1 MSQEIIQLVAELARR
16 RKVELAPTWADAVPE
31 MSGSPSIEQL
41 AALTAALGWAAPLFG
56 TGQPGPA
63 DFPLLVLSSSGGWA
77 LAEQWE
83 APGLLRIVAGG
94 QPALWSTDEHELTFA
109 NIAYPAV
116 AAAKNPGQALSVF
129 IDALRRRKRMVIDA
143 ALATVVLNVLTLG
156 TSLYTMQI
164 YDRVVPRAGYS
175 TLWVLTLG
183 VAVATLFDFILRVVR
198 ATMLERE
205 SAAIDAE
212 VSEFFFARALAV
224 RLDARQGGVGTM
236 AGQLRS
242 YDQIRALL
250 SSATVFAVADLPF
263 ALFFIWVIYLLSG
276 PVAMVP
282 LLSFVISIGLGF
294 MFARMIRK
302 QADGVQVGTNRKNG
316 LMVEAL
322 DAAETIKSNRG
333 GWSMLARWNKLVA
346 LVEADDYDMKRLS
359 AVAQSASAAIQQIAY
374 VAIIAWGAIEIID
387 GKMTAGA
394 LIACSIISG
403 RVNGPLVVQ
412 LPGMIVQATYAK
424 SALKGLDSFL
434 QLPVDREPDGEY
446 LRPDQ
451 LQSQIRLDDVSF
463 TYPGA
468 RSGIAVKQ
476 LTINPGE
483 RIGIIGP
490 VGSGKST
497 LLKML
502 AGLFPPQSG
511 AAYLSGLDMNQI
523 AEDHLRRHLGYLGQE
538 FRLVNGTL
546 REQLTFGLSDPGD
559 DAILAA
565 ARETGLSKLIA
576 AHPKGLE
583 LPISEGGKGL
593 SGGQRSLA
601 GLTRLL
607 LAKPK
612 MWLLDEP
619 TAALDQE
626 SEEQALRSIMGG
638 LTPEDTL
645 VFVTHKLQLLN
656 LVQRVIVVVNGQ
668 IVLDG
673 PTAAVL
679 EKLRPAPAAAINKK
693 VTT

>member
-1 MSQEIIQLVAELARR
+1 MSREIIELVAELARR
-16 RKVELAPTWADAVPE
+16 RKIELAPTWADAVLGMDSVPE
-31 MSGSPSIEQL
+31 NDQL
-41 AALTAALGWAAPLFG
+41 EAMIGALGWASPRFTKG
-56 TGQPGPA
+56 EPGPA
-63 DFPLLVLSSSGGWA
+63 DFPLLVLSAEKGWA

-83 APGLLRIVAGG
+83 APGILRIVAGG
-94 QPALWSTDEHELTFA
+94 QPALWQVAEHDLTFA
-109 NIAYPAV
+109 DIVYPTASTGE
-116 AAAKNPGQALSVF
+116 APQRALPVF
-129 IDALRRRKRMVIDA
+129 VDALRRRKRMLIDA

-164 YDRVVPRAGYS
+164 YDRVVPRAGFS

-183 VAVATLFDFILRVVR
+183 VVVATLFDFILRVVR

-212 VSEFFFARALAV
+212 VSDFFFSRALAV
-224 RLDARQGGVGTM
+224 RLDVRQGGIGTM

-242 YDQIRALL
+242 YDQIRSLL
-250 SSATVFAVADLPF
+250 SSATVFAIADLPF

-276 PVAMVP
+276 PVALVP
-282 LLSFVISIGLGF
+282 LLSLTISISLGF
-294 MFARMIRK
+294 MFARLIRK

-333 GWSMLARWNKLVA
+333 NWSMMARWNRLVA
-346 LVEADDYDMKRLS
+346 LVEADDLDMKRLS
-359 AVAQSASAAIQQIAY
+359 AVAQSASAAIQQMAY
-374 VAIIAWGAIEIID
+374 VALIAWGAIEIID
-387 GKMTAGA
+387 GNMTSGA
-394 LIACSIISG
+394 LIACSIIAG

-412 LPGMIVQATYAK
+412 LPAMIVQATYAK
-424 SALKGLDSFL
+424 AALKGLDSFL
-434 QLPVDREPDGEY
+434 QLPVDRDPHGDY
-446 LRPDQ
+446 LRPDNLSNQ
-451 LQSQIRLDDVSF
+451 VRLDDITF
-463 TYPGA
+463 AYPGA
-468 RSGIAVKQ
+468 RSGVSVKQ
-476 LTINPGE
+476 LAVQPGE
-483 RIGIIGP
+483 RIAIIGP

-497 LLKML
+497 LLKVL
-502 AGLFPPQSG
+502 AGLFPSQSG

-523 AEDHLRRHLGYLGQE
+523 AEDHLRRHIGYLGQE

-559 DAILAA
+559 DAIIDA
-565 ARETGLSKLIA
+565 ARATGLDKLIA

-626 SEEQALRSIMGG
+626 SEEQALKAILKS
-638 LTPEDTL
+638 LSADDTL
-645 VFVTHKLQLLN
+645 LLVTHKLQLLN

-679 EKLRPAPAAAINKK
+679 AKLRPAAATSINQK

>member
-1 MSQEIIQLVAELARR
+1 MSREIVDFVADLARR
-16 RKVELAPTWADAVPE
+16 RNIELAPGWADPFQSAAAPPAL
-31 MSGSPSIEQL
+31 GDLP
-41 AALTAALGWAAPLFG
+41 ALTVALGWAEPRF
-56 TGQPGPA
+56 TQDEPGA
-63 DFPLLVLSSSGGWA
+63 AHFPLLVFSEEAGWA

-83 APGLLRIVAGG
+83 AVGLLRVVAGG
-94 QPALWSTDEHELTFA
+94 QPALWSTSEHRLMFCNIDFPA
-109 NIAYPAV
+109 NASGRQPAR
-116 AAAKNPGQALSVF
+116 ALDVF
-129 IDALRRRKRMVIDA
+129 LDALKRRRRMVIDA
-143 ALATVVLNVLTLG
+143 ALATIVLNVITLG
-156 TSLYTMQI
+156 TSLYTMQV
-164 YDRVVPRAGYS
+164 YDRVVPRAGFS

-183 VAVATLFDFILRVVR
+183 VVLATVFDFVLRIVR

-224 RLDARQGGVGTM
+224 RLDARHGGIGTM

-250 SSATVFAVADLPF
+250 SSATVFALADLPF

-276 PVAMVP
+276 PVALVP
-282 LLSFVISIGLGF
+282 LLSFAISIGMGLL
-294 MFARMIRK
+294 FARMIRR

-333 GWSMLARWNKLVA
+333 GWQMLARWNRLVA
-346 LVEADDYDMKRLS
+346 DVEKDDYDMKRLS
-359 AVAQSASAAIQQIAY
+359 AVAQSASAMVQQFAY
-374 VAIIAWGAIEIID
+374 VAIIAWGAIEIIN
-387 GKMTAGA
+387 GNMTAGA

-424 SALKGLDSFL
+424 AALKGLDSFL
-434 QLPVDREPDGEY
+434 QLPVDREAGTEY
-446 LRPDQ
+446 LRPDR
-451 LQSQIRLDDVSF
+451 LVSQVRLDDVAF
-463 TYPGA
+463 VYPGQ
-468 RSGIAVKQ
+468 RNGVAVKQ
-476 LTINPGE
+476 LVINPGE
-483 RIGIIGP
+483 RIGVIGP
-490 VGSGKST
+490 VGSGKTT
-497 LLKML
+497 LLKIL

-511 AAYLSGLDMNQI
+511 AAYLSGLDMSQI
-523 AEDHLRRHLGYLGQE
+523 AEDRLRRHVGYLGQE

-546 REQLTFGLSDPGD
+546 REQLTFGISDPGD
-559 DAILAA
+559 DAIIGAA
-565 ARETGLSKLIA
+565 NATGLGKLVA

-593 SGGQRSLA
+593 SGGQRALA

-607 LAKPK
+607 LARPK

-626 SEEQALRSIMGG
+626 SEEQALRAVLGN
-638 LTPEDTL
+638 LAEDDTL
-645 VFVTHKLQLLN
+645 VLVTHKLPLLS
-656 LVQRVIVVVNGQ
+656 LVQRVIVVINGQ
-668 IVLDG
+668 IVIDG

-679 EKLRPAPAAAINKK
+679 EKLRPAAPAASNQKAQA
-693 VTT
+693 

>member
-1 MSQEIIQLVAELARR
+1 MSREIIELVAELARR
-16 RKVELAPTWADAVPE
+16 RKIELAPTWADTVPE
-31 MSGSPSIEQL
+31 LDGVAAHEQL
-41 AALTAALGWAAPLFG
+41 ATMIAALGWAAPRMAKG
-56 TGQPGPA
+56 EPGPA
-63 DFPLLVLSSSGGWA
+63 EFPLLVLSPGKGWA

-83 APGLLRIVAGG
+83 APGILRIVAGG
-94 QPALWSTDEHELTFA
+94 QPALWSIEEDDLTFA
-109 NIAYPAV
+109 NVAYPAV
-116 AAAKNPGQALSVF
+116 AAAKTPGQALSVF

-143 ALATVVLNVLTLG
+143 ALATIVLNILTLG
-156 TSLYTMQI
+156 TSLYTMQV
-164 YDRVVPRAGYS
+164 YDRVVPRAGFS

-183 VAVATLFDFILRVVR
+183 VAIATLFDFILRVVR

-224 RLDARQGGVGTM
+224 RLDARQGGIGTM

-263 ALFFIWVIYLLSG
+263 ALFFIWVIYLLAG
-276 PVAMVP
+276 PVAVVP
-282 LLSFVISIGLGF
+282 LLSFVISIALGF
-294 MFARMIRK
+294 MFANLIRR

-333 GWSMLARWNKLVA
+333 GWSMLARWNRLVA

-374 VAIIAWGAIEIID
+374 VALIAWGAIEIID

-394 LIACSIISG
+394 LIACSIIAG
-403 RVNGPLVVQ
+403 RVNGPLVIQ
-412 LPGMIVQATYAK
+412 LPSMIVQATYAK
-424 SALKGLDSFL
+424 AALKGLDSFL
-434 QLPVDREPDGEY
+434 QLPVDREADGDY
-446 LRPDQ
+446 LRPERM
-451 LQSQIRLDDVSF
+451 QSQVRLDDISF

-476 LTINPGE
+476 MTINPGE

-497 LLKML
+497 LLKIL

-523 AEDHLRRHLGYLGQE
+523 AEDHLRRHVGYLGQE

-546 REQLTFGLSDPGD
+546 REQLTFGISDPGD

-565 ARETGLSKLIA
+565 AQQTGLNKLVA

-626 SEEQALRSIMGG
+626 SEEQALRAIVGS
-638 LTPEDTL
+638 LSPEDTL
-645 VFVTHKLQLLN
+645 VLVTHKLQLLN
-656 LVQRVIVVVNGQ
+656 LVQRVLVVVNGQ

>member
-1 MSQEIIQLVAELARR
+1 MSREIIELVAELARR
-16 RKVELAPTWADAVPE
+16 RKIELAPTWADTVPE
-31 MSGSPSIEQL
+31 LDGVAAHEQL
-41 AALTAALGWAAPLFG
+41 AAMIAALGWAAPRMAKG
-56 TGQPGPA
+56 EPGPA
-63 DFPLLVLSSSGGWA
+63 EFPLLVLSPGKGWA

-83 APGLLRIVAGG
+83 APGILRIVAGG
-94 QPALWSTDEHELTFA
+94 QPALWSIEEDDLTFA
-109 NIAYPAV
+109 DIVYPTASTGE
-116 AAAKNPGQALSVF
+116 APQRALPVF
-129 IDALRRRKRMVIDA
+129 VDALRRRKRMLIDA

-164 YDRVVPRAGYS
+164 YDRVVPRAGFS

-183 VAVATLFDFILRVVR
+183 VVVATLFDFILRVVR

-212 VSEFFFARALAV
+212 VSDFFFSRALAV
-224 RLDARQGGVGTM
+224 RLDVRQGGIGTM

-242 YDQIRALL
+242 YDQIRSLL
-250 SSATVFAVADLPF
+250 SSATVFAIADLPF

-276 PVAMVP
+276 PVALVP
-282 LLSFVISIGLGF
+282 LLSLTISISLGF
-294 MFARMIRK
+294 MFARLIRK

-333 GWSMLARWNKLVA
+333 NWSMMARWNRLVA
-346 LVEADDYDMKRLS
+346 LVEADDLDMKRLS
-359 AVAQSASAAIQQIAY
+359 AVAQSASAAIQQMAY
-374 VAIIAWGAIEIID
+374 VALIAWGAIEIID
-387 GKMTAGA
+387 GNMTSGA
-394 LIACSIISG
+394 LIACSIIAG

-412 LPGMIVQATYAK
+412 LPAMIVQATYAK
-424 SALKGLDSFL
+424 AALKGLDSFL
-434 QLPVDREPDGEY
+434 QLPVDRDPHGDY
-446 LRPDQ
+446 LRPDNLSNQ
-451 LQSQIRLDDVSF
+451 VRLDDITF
-463 TYPGA
+463 AYPGA
-468 RSGIAVKQ
+468 RSGVSVKQ
-476 LTINPGE
+476 LAVQPGE
-483 RIGIIGP
+483 RIAIIGP

-497 LLKML
+497 LLKVL
-502 AGLFPPQSG
+502 AGLFPSQSG

-523 AEDHLRRHLGYLGQE
+523 AEDHLRRHIGYLGQE

-559 DAILAA
+559 DAIIDA
-565 ARETGLSKLIA
+565 ARATGLDKLIA

-626 SEEQALRSIMGG
+626 SEEQALKAILKS
-638 LTPEDTL
+638 LSADDTL
-645 VFVTHKLQLLN
+645 LLVTHKLQLLN

-679 EKLRPAPAAAINKK
+679 AKLRPAAATSINQK

>member
-1 MSQEIIQLVAELARR
+1 MSREMIELVAELARR
-16 RKVELAPTWADAVPE
+16 RKVELAPTWADSVPALGE
-31 MSGSPSIEQL
+31 TASLEQL
-41 AALTAALGWAAPLFG
+41 ATLTQALGWATPRFAKG
-56 TGQPGPA
+56 EPGAA
-63 DFPLLVLSSSGGWA
+63 DFPLLVLSATAGWA

-83 APGLLRIVAGG
+83 APGLLRVVAGG
-94 QPALWSTDEHELTFA
+94 QPALWPIGEHDLTYA
-109 NIAYPAV
+109 DLAYPAN
-116 AAAKNPGQALSVF
+116 AAAKTPGRALAVF

-156 TSLYTMQI
+156 TSLYTMQV
-164 YDRVVPRAGYS
+164 YDRVVPRAGFS

-205 SAAIDAE
+205 SAAMDAE

-224 RLDARQGGVGTM
+224 RLDARQGGIGTM

-250 SSATVFAVADLPF
+250 SSATVFAIADLPF

-276 PVAMVP
+276 PVALVP
-282 LLSFVISIGLGF
+282 LLSFIISIALGF
-294 MFARMIRK
+294 LFARLIRQ

-333 GWSMLARWNKLVA
+333 GWSMLARWNRLVA

-374 VAIIAWGAIEIID
+374 VALIAWGAIEIID

-394 LIACSIISG
+394 LIACSIIAG
-403 RVNGPLVVQ
+403 RVNGPLVIQ

-424 SALKGLDSFL
+424 AALKGLDSFL

-446 LRPDQ
+446 LRPDN
-451 LQSQIRLDDVSF
+451 LRSQVKLDDVAF

-476 LTINPGE
+476 MTINPGE

-497 LLKML
+497 LLKIL

-523 AEDHLRRHLGYLGQE
+523 AEDHLRRHVGYLGQE

-565 ARETGLSKLIA
+565 AQATGLHKLIA

-626 SEEQALRSIMGG
+626 SEQQALQAIMGN
-638 LTPEDTL
+638 LAPEDTL

-656 LVQRVIVVVNGQ
+656 LVQRVIVVINGQ
-668 IVLDG
+668 VVLDG

-679 EKLRPAPAAAINKK
+679 EKLRPAAPAAINQK

>member
-1 MSQEIIQLVAELARR
+1 MSQEIVELVAELARR
-16 RKVELAPTWADAVPE
+16 RKIELASTWADAFNPADR
-31 MSGSPSIEQL
+31 GPSVEQL
-41 AALTAALGWAAPLFG
+41 ADLTAALNWAQPRL
-56 TGQPGPA
+56 TLDQPGPA
-63 DFPLLVLSSSGGWA
+63 QFPLLVFSDSAGWA

-83 APGLLRIVAGG
+83 ATGLLRVVTGG
-94 QPALWSTDEHELTFA
+94 VPALW
-109 NIAYPAV
+109 AV
-116 AAAKNPGQALSVF
+116 NDYRPVFCDVAFPEMAADRAPQWAIDVF
-129 IDALRRRKRMVIDA
+129 MDALRRRRRMIIDA
-143 ALATVVLNVLTLG
+143 ALATVVLNVITLG
-156 TSLYTMQI
+156 TSLYTMQV
-164 YDRVVPRAGYS
+164 YDRVVPRAGLS

-183 VAVATLFDFILRVVR
+183 VIVATLFDFVLRVVR

-205 SAAIDAE
+205 AAAIDAE

-224 RLDARQGGVGTM
+224 RLDARQGGIGTM

-242 YDQIRALL
+242 YDQIRAVL
-250 SSATVFAVADLPF
+250 SSATVFAIADLPF
-263 ALFFIWVIYLLSG
+263 ALFFVWVIYLLAG
-276 PVAMVP
+276 PVALVS
-282 LLSFVISIGLGF
+282 LISFVISLGLGVL
-294 MFARMIRK
+294 FARLIRQ
-302 QADGVQVGTNRKNG
+302 QADDVQVGTNRKNG

-333 GWSMLARWNKLVA
+333 GWSMLARWNRLVA
-346 LVEADDYDMKRLS
+346 DVEANDYDMKRLS
-359 AVAQSASAAIQQIAY
+359 AVAQSASAMIQQVAY
-374 VAIIAWGAIEIID
+374 VAMIAWGAIEIIE
-387 GKMTAGA
+387 GRITAGA

-403 RVNGPLVVQ
+403 RVNGPLVIQ

-424 SALKGLDSFL
+424 AALKGLDSFL
-434 QLPVDREPDGEY
+434 KLPTDRDPEGEY
-446 LRPDQ
+446 LRPDSLRNQ
-451 LQSQIRLDDVSF
+451 LRADENVTF
-463 TYPGA
+463 AYPGA

-483 RIGIIGP
+483 RVGIIGP

-511 AAYLSGLDMNQI
+511 AVYLSGLDMTQI
-523 AEDHLRRHLGYLGQE
+523 AEDHVRRHVGYLAQE

-565 ARETGLSKLIA
+565 AEATGLNKLVA

-593 SGGQRSLA
+593 SGGQRALA

-607 LAKPK
+607 LARPR

-626 SEEQALRSIMGG
+626 TEEQALRAVMGN
-638 LTPEDTL
+638 LAADDTL
-645 VFVTHKLQLLN
+645 ILVTHKLQLLN

-679 EKLRPAPAAAINKK
+679 EKLRPAAPANKGK
-693 VTT
+693 VA